1 MKESKECLGC
11 LPQCKQ
17 RPVQWAELN
26 FLQGFELSKDVTMC
40 VSIGLQQNWIKM
52 SVRGV
57 VVFMCFSRIYGGMGH
72 CQLLEGLV
80 PSSLWKPLGP
90 RLARAADT
98 RVRPLSCVK
107 LAELFPIPRSVSYPV
122 CLADGIF
129 DSFVGS
135 ERATHTC
142 RLAHWWTPLRVDGL
156 PREVVSSLRMIGPC
170 FLATW
175 RFEDKAI
182 WNDGPRCP
190 QSMSTSISECHFPL
204 RYTEIR
210 SSSLNPLYDT
220 VLVSLF
226 QILRVGHEKLPPSS
240 RCKDSKET
248 RTSTLARV
256 GLDRWLPDAE

>member
-1 MKESKECLGC
+1 
-11 LPQCKQ
+11 
-17 RPVQWAELN
+17 
-26 FLQGFELSKDVTMC
+26 
-40 VSIGLQQNWIKM
+40 
-52 SVRGV
+52 
-57 VVFMCFSRIYGGMGH
+57 MGH
-72 CQLLEGLV
+72 CQLREGLV

-98 RVRPLSCVK
+98 RVTPLSCVK
-107 LAELFPIPRSVSYPV
+107 VAGDFFPYPV
-122 CLADGIF
+122 CLTDGIF
-129 DSFVGS
+129 DSFVDC

-204 RYTEIR
+204 RYIGILLGFYWVLLRFYWDSMDFIGILLGFYWILLDFIEI
-210 SSSLNPLYDT
+210 LLGFDGFY
-220 VLVSLF
+220 
-226 QILRVGHEKLPPSS
+226 
-240 RCKDSKET
+240 
-248 RTSTLARV
+248 
-256 GLDRWLPDAE
+256 

>member
-1 MKESKECLGC
+1 
-11 LPQCKQ
+11 
-17 RPVQWAELN
+17 
-26 FLQGFELSKDVTMC
+26 
-40 VSIGLQQNWIKM
+40 
-52 SVRGV
+52 
-57 VVFMCFSRIYGGMGH
+57 MGH
-72 CQLLEGLV
+72 CQLREGLV

-98 RVRPLSCVK
+98 RVTPLSCVK
-107 LAELFPIPRSVSYPV
+107 VAGDFFPYPV
-122 CLADGIF
+122 CLTDGIF
-129 DSFVGS
+129 DSFVDC

-256 GLDRWLPDAE
+256 GLDGWLPDAKWNSDRERNLPVTESVQLWRLVSSSQSSLYTSLSLSWFCVRLPCKLGAAVPKEFIGVYLT